1 MHVSDEL
8 FIEIVNIGAF
18 LIHLGQEKVSFFDS
32 FRPQLLKIFYS
43 FIPWP
48 AVHGRDMCR
57 AGRMISGDK
66 KTDHPSAD
74 R

>member
-1 MHVSDEL
+1 MHISDEL

-48 AVHGRDMCR
+48 AVHGRDMCQ
-57 AGRMISGDK
+57 AMQK
-66 KTDHPSAD
+66 LN
-74 R
+74 